1 VITRAAI
8 YARVSSQAQRDKH
21 TIENQLRVLPV
32 YVASQGWTVVGTYID
47 DGRSAKAGKLEARD
61 GFAALLRDAELGK
74 FDVVVVVDVD
84 RLTRTDSIEERALIL
99 GPFQRLGIDIV
110 TPSGG
115 RLDMRTMF
123 GELWITIQAL
133 GAAEENRKRAERIK
147 AGKLRAIA
155 EGRKPAGPTP
165 YGHSYSRETGTWS
178 IDEAA
183 AAIVREIFARVA
195 AGEPCI
201 RIADDL
207 ARRNASPAPR
217 TGWSKQGVY
226 RIVRKRSSIGEWD
239 ADKRRGAVIRIP
251 SIITER
257 EWQEAQRALMLHRKR
272 GLRRTK
278 HIYLL
283 EGLATCAECGRKMMI
298 RSACG
303 SIGKTTGRRSLAAYI
318 CRGRK
323 IERVCFAPVAPS
335 VDLDERVWTALCAE
349 LEQPDLLQA
358 LADVGRDRANDA
370 RDWASDAD
378 DYRAKLLRLEKI
390 EAEAMARYRRG
401 QISQGALDAEL
412 EAIGRER
419 VIFREQLATA
429 ERALGATLSAQER
442 LRAAGDT
449 LAQLRAALPLARPDQ
464 RRALLRELV
473 HAVVID
479 KGRARLDV
487 RLLRLAPSA
496 KRTDAPASL
505 ALVNAPGYRMTHGAA
520 LRIRLVA

>member
-1 VITRAAI
+1 VIRAAI
-8 YARVSSQAQRDKH
+8 YARVSSAAQRDKH
-21 TIENQLRVLPV
+21 TIENQLRILP
-32 YVASQGWTVVGTYID
+32 AFIESQGWKLAGTYID

-61 GFAALLRDAELGK
+61 GFAALLRDAEQRK
-74 FDVVVVVDVD
+74 FDLLVVVDVD

-165 YGHSYSRETGTWS
+165 YGHSYSRELGQWS
-178 IDEAA
+178 VDEAA
-183 AAIVREIFARVA
+183 APIIREIFARVS

-207 ARRNASPAPR
+207 ARRSASPAPR
-217 TGWSKQGVY
+217 TGWSKAGVY
-226 RIVRKRSSIGEWD
+226 RIVRKRSVLGEWD
-239 ADKRRGAVIRIP
+239 ADKRRGAVLRIP
-251 SIITER
+251 PILTER

-278 HIYLL
+278 HMYLL
-283 EGLATCAECGRKMMI
+283 EGMATCGACGRKMMI

-303 SIGKTTGRRSLAAYI
+303 SIGKTTGRRSLAAYV

-323 IERVCFAPVAPS
+323 IERVCFAPVASS
-335 VDLDERVWTALCAE
+335 VELDDRVWSALCAE
-349 LEQPDLLQA
+349 LAQPDLLQA
-358 LADVGRDRANDA
+358 LADVGRDRASDA
-370 RDWASDAD
+370 RDWTSDAE

-401 QISQGALDAEL
+401 QLSQGALDTEL
-412 EAIGRER
+412 EALGRER
-419 VIFREQLATA
+419 VMFREQLATA
-429 ERALGATLSAQER
+429 ERALGATLTAQER

-449 LAQLRAALPLARPDQ
+449 LALLRKALPLARAEQ

-473 HAVVID
+473 HAVVIEE
-479 KGRARLDV
+479 GRAKLDL
-487 RLLRLAPSA
+487 RLLRSAPSA
-496 KRTDAPASL
+496 KRSEGAPAI
-505 ALVNAPGYRMTHGAA
+505 ALVRDSGYRTDYGAT